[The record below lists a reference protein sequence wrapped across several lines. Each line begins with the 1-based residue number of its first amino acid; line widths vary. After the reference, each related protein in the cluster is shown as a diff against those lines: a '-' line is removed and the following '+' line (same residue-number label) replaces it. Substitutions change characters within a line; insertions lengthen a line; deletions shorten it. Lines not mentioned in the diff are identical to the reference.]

1 MSKIR
6 PLPPALQKI
15 AIEELNEDPT
25 RIDADIEALR
35 TWIQQQPHLKARTD
49 DQFLISFLRGC
60 KYSLEKAKSKIDK
73 FYTLRTKYPELFTLK
88 EMEEEKIKEYIRLG
102 VAVALP
108 KPLNETG
115 PRIMLMRSGAFNPS
129 KYDFMEIMRV
139 YQAACEITF
148 LEDDYT
154 IVSGYTHIMDL
165 TDWTKEHFFQ
175 MNFSVMKK
183 FTVFSEEAM
192 PLRPKHFIA
201 INAPSIFEG
210 FYNLVK
216 PMMSEKQNK
225 RSVIYGSNYEKM
237 YETIPQ
243 KYLPK
248 EYGGENGSIPELV
261 AEFERKFMEYRDYF
275 KESES
280 NYGTDES
287 KRLGKPIDFESLF
300 GMEGSFRK
308 LNVD

>member
-6 PLPPALQKI
+6 PLPEALQKV
-15 AIEELNEDPT
+15 AIEELNEDPS

-49 DQFLISFLRGC
+49 DQFLVAFLRGC

-88 EMEEEKIKEYIRLG
+88 GMSDEDIKEYLKLG

-108 KPLNETG
+108 NPLNGNG
-115 PRIMLMRSGAFNPS
+115 PRLMLMRSGAYDPS
-129 KYDFMEIMRV
+129 KYDFVQIMRI
-139 YQAACEITF
+139 YQAACEIS
-148 LEDDYT
+148 LLQDDHT
-154 IVSGYTHIMDL
+154 IVCGYSHIMDL

-183 FTVFSEEAM
+183 LTVFSEEAV

-201 INAPSIFEG
+201 INAPSIFES

-216 PMMSEKQNK
+216 PMMSEKQNQRVSIK
-225 RSVIYGSNYEKM
+225 NKINILTFSYDIYVHFTFSEC
-237 YETIPQ
+237 
-243 KYLPK
+243 YLWQ
-248 EYGGENGSIPELV
+248 
-261 AEFERKFMEYRDYF
+261 
-275 KESES
+275 
-280 NYGTDES
+280 
-287 KRLGKPIDFESLF
+287 
-300 GMEGSFRK
+300 
-308 LNVD
+308 